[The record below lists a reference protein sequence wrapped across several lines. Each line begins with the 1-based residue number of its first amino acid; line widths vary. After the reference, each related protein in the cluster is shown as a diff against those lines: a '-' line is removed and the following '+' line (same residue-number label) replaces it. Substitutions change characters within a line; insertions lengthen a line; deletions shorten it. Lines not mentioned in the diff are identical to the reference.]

1 MGRTAEIRRKTRETD
16 ITLKLDLD
24 GNGQSRIATAVPF
37 MDHMLTL
44 FAAHGFMN
52 LELTAE
58 GDTQIDDHHTVE
70 DIGICLG
77 LALTQ
82 ALQDKRG
89 IRRYGA
95 ASIPMDETL
104 VRVVLDI
111 SGRAFLAYGVTF
123 PAPFPGRFDF
133 GLLEEFFRAVA
144 IHAGIT
150 LHIDL
155 LAGKNAHH
163 IAEAVFKAFGRA
175 LDQAVMIDPRREG
188 AVPST
193 KGAL

>member
-1 MGRTAEIRRKTRETD
+1 MGRTAEVYRKTKETD

-24 GNGQSRIATAVPF
+24 GHGQSRIATPVPF

-44 FAAHGFMN
+44 FAAHGFMD
-52 LELTAE
+52 LQLTAD

-70 DIGICLG
+70 DMGICLG
-77 LALTQ
+77 LAVRQ
-82 ALQDKRG
+82 ALQDKLG

-95 ASIPMDETL
+95 ASVPMDETL

-111 SGRAFLAYGVTF
+111 SGRPFLAYRVAF
-123 PAPFPGRFDF
+123 PDAFSGRFDF
-133 GLLEEFFRAVA
+133 GLLEEFFRAVVL
-144 IHAGIT
+144 HAGIT

-163 IAEAVFKAFGRA
+163 IAEAVFKAFGQAMDRA
-175 LDQAVMIDPRREG
+175 TIIDPRREG

-193 KGAL
+193 KGAI

>member
-1 MGRTAEIRRKTRETD
+1 MGRTAEIYRKTKETD

-24 GNGQSRIATAVPF
+24 GQGQSRIVTPVPF

-44 FAAHGFMN
+44 FAAHGFMD
-52 LELTAE
+52 LQLTAD

-70 DIGICLG
+70 DMGICLG
-77 LALTQ
+77 LAVRQ
-82 ALQDKRG
+82 ALQDKLG

-95 ASIPMDETL
+95 ASVPMDETL

-111 SGRAFLAYGVTF
+111 SGRPFLAYRVTF
-123 PAPFPGRFDF
+123 PDAFSGRFDF
-133 GLLEEFFRAVA
+133 ELLEEFFRAVVL
-144 IHAGIT
+144 HAGVT

-163 IAEAVFKAFGRA
+163 IAEAIFKAFGQAIDRA
-175 LDQAVMIDPRREG
+175 TMIDPRREG

-193 KGAL
+193 KGAI